1 MSRVAS
7 CRIVSLTG
15 GDQNDKDGGVGVG
28 DGKGVNHTLLK
39 LHCHYHHNSEKQ
51 AAMWTTLMFD

>member
-15 GDQNDKDGGVGVG
+15 GDQNDKDGGVAVG

-51 AAMWTTLMFD
+51 AAM